1 MLISVL
7 KFINILPPNDITNSI
22 LKIYPFCVKNFIDIL
37 PPNHITYMAAN
48 QPVSL
53 SSAFNK
59 LVRVLMTSSEWRL
72 LRILVWPSGFVAR
85 QLKAK
90 HAFLLAPVSSQH
102 NIFAKADIC
111 ERKFKGSNKNI
122 EIDDV

>member
-1 MLISVL
+1 
-7 KFINILPPNDITNSI
+7 
-22 LKIYPFCVKNFIDIL
+22 
-37 PPNHITYMAAN
+37 MAAN

-53 SSAFNK
+53 SSAFNR
-59 LVRVLMTSSEWRL
+59 LVRVLMTSSECRL

-85 QLKAK
+85 QLNAK

-111 ERKFKGSNKNI
+111 ERKFKRSNQQKTLQLMNYLMYQNFVVTPLYKLPFFKKKPTYFPVMFNI
-122 EIDDV
+122 